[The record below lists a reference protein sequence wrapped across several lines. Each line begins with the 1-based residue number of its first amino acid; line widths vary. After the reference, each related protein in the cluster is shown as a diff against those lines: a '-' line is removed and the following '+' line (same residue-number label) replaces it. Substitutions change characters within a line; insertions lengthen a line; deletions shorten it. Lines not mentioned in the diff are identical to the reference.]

1 MSLRHLRLALLALS
15 LGLALAAPAS
25 YAATAAATP
34 ASATTAATGAS
45 LALPPG
51 VTAGPSAEG
60 ISEYRFANG
69 FKLLLLPDDSKP
81 TVTVNITYLVGSR
94 HENYGETGMAHL
106 LEHLMFKGSPR
117 YPAIPQEFSKRG
129 MNFNGTTWLDRTN
142 YYETF
147 QAGQDNLQW
156 AIAMEADRMVNS
168 RIARKDL
175 DSEMTVVRNEFEAGE
190 TSPSRVMLKRMQSVA
205 YDWHSYGRNTIGARS
220 DIENVRIENLQAFY
234 RTYYQPD
241 NAVLLIAGKFA
252 PAEVLQWVNQTFGRL
267 PRPKRKLPEFWT
279 VEPTQDGE
287 RQFAIRR
294 RGDLQLVALGYKMP
308 SALHPD
314 ATALSFASDI
324 LADTPNGR
332 LHKSLVETGLATAVY
347 SMQLSGFAPGLQMIV
362 AQLKAGVDIEPVK
375 QAMIAAVESFST
387 TPPTAEEVARLHRES
402 GNNFETLQNNP
413 QQMAVA
419 MSNAIARGD
428 WRLVFIDRDLEQRL
442 GSADIAA
449 AAARYFRRDN
459 RTVGLYLPEDH
470 PQRSEVPA
478 APSVEALL
486 AQYQPRP
493 AIASGEAFDPAP
505 GNIEQRTTRIAPE
518 QPPHAS
524 LNLALL
530 PKKSRGQTVSVSMN
544 LEFGDA
550 QGLFG
555 QRAVAQLTAAMLL
568 RGTEKLDR
576 RQLADEF
583 TRLKINGNVY
593 RFQTTRDNLVPA
605 LALAGEVLR
614 HPRMD
619 PAEFTQLKN
628 ETLAALEATRKEP
641 DARAAEALQLHFDH
655 YPSGDWR
662 AAQTLEQRI
671 AAVQAVT
678 LEQVKAFHQR
688 FYGASHGEL
697 AIVGDFDVQATRAAI
712 DQAFA
717 GWASPAPYARVLHTW
732 ADIPAKRIVID
743 TPDKE
748 NGVYL
753 ARQNIRLRDDDP
765 DYPALAVA
773 NYLLGGSSLKSRL
786 ADRIRQQDGLS
797 YGINSGLQVGAISD
811 AGYFSVRAIAAPQNL
826 DKVDA
831 AVREEI
837 IRLIKDGFTDEEL
850 LRAKSGILQQ
860 RNQQRAGD
868 GGIATSWTALMNLD
882 RSFLWQQQ
890 LDLKLADL
898 TLAQLNAAV
907 RKYLDPARM
916 TVVIARDE
924 VKAKAAQP

>member
-1 MSLRHLRLALLALS
+1 MSLRHLRLAILS
-15 LGLALAAPAS
+15 VSFGFILAAPAS
-25 YAATAAATP
+25 QAATST
-34 ASATTAATGAS
+34 
-45 LALPPG
+45 LALPAG
-51 VTAGPSAEG
+51 VSAGPSAEG
-60 ISEYRFANG
+60 ISEYHFANG

-106 LEHLMFKGSPR
+106 LEHLMFKGSPQH
-117 YPAIPQEFSKRG
+117 PAIPQEFSKRG

-142 YYETF
+142 YYESF

-156 AIAMEADRMVNS
+156 AITMEADRMVNS
-168 RIARKDL
+168 KIARKDL
-175 DSEMTVVRNEFEAGE
+175 DSEMTVVRNEYEAGE
-190 TSPSRVMLKRMQSVA
+190 TSPARVMLKRMQSVA

-241 NAVLLIAGKFA
+241 NAVLIIAGKFE
-252 PAEVLQWVNQTFGRL
+252 PGQVLQWVNQSFGRL
-267 PRPKRKLPEFWT
+267 PKPKRKLPAFWT

-287 RQFAIRR
+287 RQFTIRR

-324 LADTPNGR
+324 LTDTPNGR
-332 LHKSLVETGLATAVY
+332 LHKSLVQTGLATEVY
-347 SMQLSGFAPGLQMIV
+347 AMPLAGYAPGLQIIV
-362 AQLKAGVDIEPVK
+362 AKLKAGADIEPVK
-375 QAMIAAVESFST
+375 QAMIATVESFNSN
-387 TPPTAEEVARLHRES
+387 PPTAEEMARLRRES
-402 GNNFETLQNNP
+402 ANNFETLQNNP

-428 WRLVFIDRDLEQRL
+428 WRLLFIERDLEQRL
-442 GSADIAA
+442 SSADIATA
-449 AAARYFRRDN
+449 AGKYFRRDN
-459 RTVGLYLPEDH
+459 RTVGLYIPEDH
-470 PQRSEVPA
+470 PQRAEIPP
-478 APSVEALL
+478 APSVDALL
-486 AQYQPRP
+486 AQYQPRAP
-493 AIASGEAFDPAP
+493 IAAGEAFDPAP
-505 GNIEQRTTRIAPE
+505 GNIEQRTTRIAPG
-518 QPPHAS
+518 QPPHAA
-524 LNLALL
+524 LKLALL
-530 PKKSRGQTVSVSMN
+530 PKQSRGQTVSVSMN

-550 QGLFG
+550 DSLFG
-555 QRAVAQLTAAMLL
+555 QRAVAQLTAAMLM
-568 RGTEKLDR
+568 RGTSTLDR

-593 RFQTTRDNLVPA
+593 RFQTTRENLNA
-605 LALAGEVLR
+605 AIALAGEVLR

-619 PAEFTQLKN
+619 PAEFAQLKN
-628 ETLAALEATRKEP
+628 ETVAALEATRKEP

-655 YPSGDWR
+655 YPAGDWR
-662 AAQTLEQRI
+662 AARTLEERI

-678 LEQVKAFHQR
+678 LEQVLAFHRR
-688 FYGASHGEL
+688 FYGASHGEV
-697 AIVGDFDVQATRAAI
+697 AIVGDFDAQAARSAI

-717 GWASPAPYARVLHTW
+717 SWSSAAPYARILRTW
-732 ADIPAKRIVID
+732 SDIAPERILID

-753 ARQNIRLRDDDP
+753 ARQNLRLRDDDP
-765 DYPALAVA
+765 DYAALVVA
-773 NYLLGGSSLKSRL
+773 NYLLGASSLKSRL
-786 ADRIRQQDGLS
+786 GDRVRQQDGLS
-797 YGINSGLQVGAISD
+797 YGINSGLQIGAISD
-811 AGYFSVRAIAAPQNL
+811 AGYLVIHAIATPQNM

-831 AVREEI
+831 AVREELE
-837 IRLIKDGFTDEEL
+837 RLLKDGFSEDEL

-860 RNQQRAGD
+860 RNQQRSSD
-868 GGIATSWTALMNLD
+868 GGMATGWTALLNLD

-907 RKYLDPARM
+907 RKYIDPARM
-916 TVVIARDE
+916 TVVMARDA
-924 VKAKAAQP
+924 AKAAQR